1 MDLRHRAKERMTR
14 IVALDHLVLNVRDV
28 DATAAWYERVL
39 GMRRREFSPAGGG
52 ETRTALEFGVQ
63 KINLRP
69 LTAST
74 TDWFTARAI
83 APGSADLCFLTATAP
98 DEVAR
103 HLVAEGVPIE
113 WGPGEK
119 SGARGTLVSVYCRD
133 PDGSLIEIS
142 SYKT

>member
-1 MDLRHRAKERMTR
+1 MTLT
-14 IVALDHLVLNVRDV
+14 IDALDHLVLNVRDV

-39 GMRRREFSPAGGG
+39 GMRRRDFSPAGSS

-69 LTAST
+69 LTADT
-74 TDWFTARAI
+74 VDWFTARSI
-83 APGSADLCFLTATAP
+83 EPGSADLCLLTATRP
-98 DEVAR
+98 DDVAR
-103 HLVAEGVPIE
+103 HFQAQGVPIE

-119 SGARGTLVSVYCRD
+119 SGARGTLISVYCRD

-142 SYKT
+142 SYKA